1 MIKSPSREIMNEP
14 EGSVLVAY
22 DDEPCYDTS
31 NLGGTG
37 AGWAGTGLAMRDILR
52 FTNQLSAAIKAAD
65 PKALVTTGAWSEW
78 TITNQVDGARDYY
91 RVVHL
96 FLDLSRDSELSVQIC
111 VIKLELAAVQT

>member
-1 MIKSPSREIMNEP
+1 MNEP

-91 RVVHL
+91 RQGGSYCLRPGLGVT
-96 FLDLSRDSELSVQIC
+96 LSAQIC
-111 VIKLELAAVQT
+111 LIMAKYYQF